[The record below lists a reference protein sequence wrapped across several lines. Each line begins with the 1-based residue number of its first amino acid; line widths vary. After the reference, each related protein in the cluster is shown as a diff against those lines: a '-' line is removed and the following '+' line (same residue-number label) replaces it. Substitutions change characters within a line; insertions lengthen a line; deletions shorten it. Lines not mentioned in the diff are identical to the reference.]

1 MKIKKLAVILL
12 CATMLALPVIA
23 EIPVS
28 PALNVIAASHRMVK
42 GVFADSDISFSIDDF
57 DSLLGCRVASVTV
70 TSLPEATEGRL
81 ILGTTPVIKGQ
92 TVSRNYLDMLTFSPS
107 GNASTETSFSFSA
120 QTPNGEYRTG
130 CTLYISDREN
140 TAPTSAGLDRSLFK
154 LQVMQNLDL
163 FGRLRAWDAEG
174 DWISY
179 TICKHPK
186 NGELVLSD
194 ASSGA
199 YRYTPNE
206 GFTGID
212 SFSYTAVDK
221 FGAESEEITVSVEV
235 QKSELNTFYS
245 DLGSHWAHNAAVKLT
260 DAGVMSG
267 CVKSGM
273 RFFEPDK
280 KMTLSSFTSAAM
292 KAIGHDLDDV
302 VGAETVFWDNDEIPA
317 DDIAYVAE
325 AAKLGYIAG
334 NENNSGK
341 LCFDPNKEISR
352 AEAALILSRM
362 LDGIE
367 PVYRAVFADETSVPT
382 QALNA
387 IYTMNSLGIMDGT
400 GNGNISAD
408 ASLTN
413 AEAAVMLD
421 KLINIYTEE

>member
-12 CATMLALPVIA
+12 CTVMLTLPVIA

-28 PALNVIAASHRMVK
+28 PALKVIAASHRMVK

-57 DSLLGCRVASVTV
+57 DTLLGCRVASVTV

-81 ILGTTPVIKGQ
+81 ILGTTPVMKGQ

-107 GNASTETSFSFSA
+107 CNASSEASFGFCA

-130 CTLYISDREN
+130 CTLYISDNEN
-140 TAPTSAGLDRSLFK
+140 TAPTSAGLDGSLFK
-154 LQVMQNLDL
+154 LQVMQSLEL
-163 FGRLRAWDAEG
+163 CGRLRAWDAEG
-174 DWISY
+174 DGISY
-179 TICKHPK
+179 KISEYPK
-186 NGELVLSD
+186 NGELLLSD

-199 YRYTPNE
+199 YRYIPNE
-206 GFTGID
+206 NFTGAD

-235 QKSELNTFYS
+235 KKSDSNTFYS

-273 RFFEPDK
+273 RFFEPEK

-292 KAIGHDLDDV
+292 KAIGYDLDDV
-302 VGAETVFWDNDEIPA
+302 VGAETVFWDNNDIPK
-317 DDIAYVAE
+317 DDVAYVAE
-325 AAKLGYIAG
+325 AAKLGYIKG
-334 NENNSGK
+334 NENENGK
-341 LCFDPNKEISR
+341 LYFNPNKEVSR

-362 LDGIE
+362 LDGSE

-382 QALNA
+382 EARDA

-408 ASLTN
+408 ASLN
-413 AEAAVMLD
+413 RAEAAVMLD
-421 KLINIYTEE
+421 KMISVCGIE